1 MNSELE
7 QLNKS
12 KLEHTDDFFKAFDID
27 KSCISRLR
35 KYGSDSECQLFK
47 RTEDGVLS
55 HESSTILKVN
65 DSEYI
70 RYLELQNSLLKSK
83 IIKIVKI
90 SGISEDF
97 LIAADKEITEES
109 IYEEMK
115 SLDLESIKNF
125 EKRLCLIF
133 SSIDSKINT
142 FSEKIHKNLTNI
154 QTLKQNFR
162 KILQDFKNKEKILTE
177 KNLELEKNYSPKE
190 VGDKIS
196 EAYKL
201 IKYLK
206 SELKNAKSETIT
218 PTVTVYIQD
227 LECNENL
234 ESFKAQQEEIM
245 QKNYEDLI
253 LLNMQLKSDLLSN
266 EGDLTKLR
274 HFEEEVR
281 ILKEKCDFL
290 EKVNKELTSKKNDS
304 DDSLDLDCNNIKEMI
319 EIQELRA
326 ALRSISEKY
335 EQEKE
340 TILRD
345 CEESRQDIETQMF
358 RLRNEKAYIEVKFK
372 DNEKQLSD
380 INREKERLE
389 GTVSLLKKE
398 IERLKDCKIP
408 EGPPRPSLSRYGSS
422 ELLQY
427 SNSGDFELTESVD
440 KFDAI
445 NSNDLYEML
454 LEEVNDMALKIKD
467 NLMTNTENR
476 SSKDVIYK
484 FIDTGLK
491 IKSLIIHEVVPG
503 AIIKD
508 ISETLAE
515 ILNKY
520 KMKISMLE
528 QEKAEK
534 DKRIEELVRIERYE
548 IQTEPSP
555 RMSTPAI
562 SLESSYFMK
571 RQLQMEKSRVYDKKH
586 EIHLHKE
593 QIAYLKKNVRDLQAE
608 IDRLSKMDFG
618 HLKEFWW
625 NLGKEIPILNG
636 DAEDMVEVFSKMLGY
651 NAKEMQGMN
660 AERKNKKSKMKFSLF
675 R

>member
-7 QLNKS
+7 QLSKF
-12 KLEHTDDFFKAFDID
+12 KLEHTEDFLKTFDTD
-27 KSCISRLR
+27 KNCTSRFR
-35 KYGSDSECQLFK
+35 KYGSDTESPIFK
-47 RTEDGVLS
+47 RIEDGVLS

-65 DSEYI
+65 ESEYI
-70 RYLELQNSLLKSK
+70 RCLELQNSLLKSK
-83 IIKIVKI
+83 ISKIVKL

-97 LIAADKEITEES
+97 LLAADKEITEES

-115 SLDLESIKNF
+115 SLELECLKSF
-125 EKRLCLIF
+125 EKRLSLIF
-133 SSIDSKINT
+133 SSLDSKINAV
-142 FSEKIHKNLTNI
+142 SEKVLKNLIKT
-154 QTLKQNFR
+154 QSVKQKFR
-162 KILQDFKNKEKILTE
+162 KILQDYKNVEKILTE
-177 KNLELEKNYSPKE
+177 KNLELEKNYSSQAFE
-190 VGDKIS
+190 NKIL

-201 IKYLK
+201 IECLK
-206 SELKNAKSETIT
+206 TELKNAKNEIIT
-218 PTVTVYIQD
+218 PTVTIYIQD
-227 LECNENL
+227 LELNEKS
-234 ESFKAQQEEIM
+234 EEDKTKQEEIM

-266 EGDLTKLR
+266 EGNLTKFRQL
-274 HFEEEVR
+274 EDEVR
-281 ILKEKCDFL
+281 ILQEKCEFL

-304 DDSLDLDCNNIKEMI
+304 DDSLDLDCSNIKEMI

-345 CEESRQDIETQMF
+345 CGEARQDIETQMF

-372 DNEKQLSD
+372 DNERQLSD

-389 GTVSLLKKE
+389 GTISLLKKE
-398 IERLKDCKIP
+398 IEKLKDCKIP
-408 EGPPRPSLSRYGSS
+408 EGPPRSSFSRYGSS
-422 ELLQY
+422 ELLHF

-440 KFDAI
+440 KFAAV
-445 NSNDLYEML
+445 NSNDIHEML
-454 LEEVNDMALKIKD
+454 IEEINDMALRIKD
-467 NLMTNTENR
+467 NLMSNTENM

-484 FIDTGLK
+484 FIDMGLK
-491 IKSLIIHEVVPG
+491 IKKLITHEVIPG

-508 ISETLAE
+508 LSETLAE
-515 ILNKY
+515 ILSKY
-520 KMKISMLE
+520 KIKIGILE

-534 DKRIEELVRIERYE
+534 DKRIEEFCRYERLE

-555 RMSTPAI
+555 RMSTPAM
-562 SLESSYFMK
+562 SSDSNYFMK
-571 RQLQMEKSRVYDKKH
+571 RQLQMEKSRVYEKKH

-593 QIAYLKKNVRDLQAE
+593 QISYLKQNVRDLQAE
-608 IDRLSKMDFG
+608 VDRLSKMDIG

-625 NLGKEIPILNG
+625 NLGKEIPILQGN
-636 DAEDMVEVFSKMLGY
+636 AEDMVEVFSKMLGY
-651 NAKEMQGMN
+651 NSKEICGMN
-660 AERKNKKSKMKFSLF
+660 AERKNKKSKIKFGFF

>member
-1 MNSELE
+1 MNSEIE
-7 QLNKS
+7 QLSKS
-12 KLEHTDDFFKAFDID
+12 KLEHTEDFFKTFDTD
-27 KSCISRLR
+27 KNCTSRLR
-35 KYGSDSECQLFK
+35 KYGSDTESPQFK
-47 RTEDGVLS
+47 RIEDGVLS

-65 DSEYI
+65 ESEYI
-70 RYLELQNSLLKSK
+70 RCLELQNSLLKSK
-83 IIKIVKI
+83 ISKIVKL

-97 LIAADKEITEES
+97 LLAADKEITEES

-115 SLDLESIKNF
+115 SLELESLKSF
-125 EKRLCLIF
+125 EKRLGQIF
-133 SSIDSKINT
+133 SSLDSKINAV
-142 FSEKIHKNLTNI
+142 SDKVYKNLNKAQVT
-154 QTLKQNFR
+154 KQKFR
-162 KILQDFKNKEKILTE
+162 KTIQDYKNKEKILTE
-177 KNLELEKNYSPKE
+177 KNLELEKNYSPKA

-196 EAYKL
+196 EVYKL
-201 IKYLK
+201 IEYLK
-206 SELKNAKSETIT
+206 AEQKNAKSEIIS
-218 PTVTVYIQD
+218 PTVTIFIQD
-227 LECNENL
+227 IECEKNSEA
-234 ESFKAQQEEIM
+234 FKSQQEEIM

-253 LLNMQLKSDLLSN
+253 LLNMQLKSDLISN
-266 EGDLTKLR
+266 EGELTKLR
-274 HFEEEVR
+274 KLEEEVQT
-281 ILKEKCDFL
+281 LQEKCDFL

-304 DDSLDLDCNNIKEMI
+304 DDSLDLDCSNIKEMI

-345 CEESRQDIETQMF
+345 CGEARQDIETQMF

-372 DNEKQLSD
+372 DNERQLSD

-389 GTVSLLKKE
+389 GTVSILKKE

-408 EGPPRPSLSRYGSS
+408 DGPPRLSLSRHGSS
-422 ELLQY
+422 ELLHF

-440 KFDAI
+440 KFAAV
-445 NSNDLYEML
+445 NSNDLHEML
-454 LEEVNDMALKIKD
+454 IEEVNDMALRITD
-467 NLMTNTENR
+467 NLMANTENR

-484 FIDTGLK
+484 FIDMGLK
-491 IKSLIIHEVVPG
+491 IKSLITHEVIPG

-520 KMKISMLE
+520 KIKIGILE

-534 DKRIEELVRIERYE
+534 DKRIEELCRIERLE

-555 RMSTPAI
+555 RMSTPI
-562 SLESSYFMK
+562 MSLESSYFMK
-571 RQLQMEKSRVYDKKH
+571 RQLQMEKSKVYEKKH

-593 QIAYLKKNVRDLQAE
+593 QIAYLKQNVRDLQAE
-608 IDRLSKMDFG
+608 VDRLGKMDIG

-625 NLGKEIPILNG
+625 NLGKEIPVLQGN
-636 DAEDMVEVFSKMLGY
+636 AEDMMEMFSKMLGY
-651 NAKEMQGMN
+651 NSKEMQGMN
-660 AERKNKKSKMKFSLF
+660 AERKNKKTKMKFGLF